1 MLLAL
6 AAACGGDQ
14 SPSVRATVVRPQPDT
29 VRFAAPAA
37 AHACDDGRSLL
48 LEGADERGNGVLVR
62 LHYGDSLTTGAFR
75 FIALGDS
82 ITPRGANVAVR
93 YMKDA
98 VAHGLG
104 LDTGAVDVT
113 ATGRALAA
121 RVRGSGLE
129 SGVRVGLDAAYAGVP
144 FPPADTVPCGF
155 EP

>member
-1 MLLAL
+1 
-6 AAACGGDQ
+6 
-14 SPSVRATVVRPQPDT
+14 VVRPQPDT
-29 VRFAAPAA
+29 IQFVAPSA
-37 AHACDDGRSLL
+37 AHACDDGRSIL

-62 LHYGDSLTTGAFR
+62 LHYRDSLTSGPFR

-93 YMKDA
+93 YVKDD

-104 LDTGAVDVT
+104 LDTGAVDLT
-113 ATGRALAA
+113 ATGHALAA

-129 SGVRVGLDAAYAGVP
+129 SGIRVALDAAYAGVR